1 MVYVTTATVNEV
13 RSCFISVS
21 YTLLCELTRPV
32 FNVCFY
38 QNPCVT
44 KSELPGPRRRRL
56 LCVHGKCCSYLSDT
70 CKRSVCSLFAVVLDF
85 VPSLFYVPMAI
96 KVFLLSDSL
105 KFSSSSPAV
114 CVAPKHCSILEFLKE
129 LWHYFY

>member
-1 MVYVTTATVNEV
+1 MFVFVNILVLRSPSFQV
-13 RSCFISVS
+13 RDGAGYC
-21 YTLLCELTRPV
+21 V
-32 FNVCFY
+32 FTENVAVICLILANAVF
-38 QNPCVT
+38 VFA
-44 KSELPGPRRRRL
+44 
-56 LCVHGKCCSYLSDT
+56 VF
-70 CKRSVCSLFAVVLDF
+70 FAVVLDF
-85 VPSLFYVPMAI
+85 VPSLFSVPMAI